1 MWDGVAHVAPAWLA
15 LGVALHLLNQIAR
28 ARGWHAVVHAATPGT
43 GARRRDVTAA
53 WVAGAGAGG
62 LLSARGGDALRV
74 FLLGRRLPDAP
85 WSLLAGTLVAEGAGE
100 MLLGVGLLAV
110 AAGLGA
116 GPRLGAPDPL
126 VLAGVAALA
135 VAALLAGR
143 RRRVR
148 ALACRVVRG
157 CALLGAPRCY
167 ARRVVP
173 WQLASRACRLAA
185 LACFLIAFGLPAT
198 PAAVLLVTFAQTG
211 GRLIPFGPAAVGA
224 GVAVL
229 AATFEPVTGTAVP
242 FDRVAAFFLGTS
254 TVLTLVGTVLSVV
267 ICLRAARWRELAAA
281 VQASA
286 SAGRI
291 AAAWRGRR
299 LARATASPRA

>member
-1 MWDGVAHVAPAWLA
+1 MWDGAAHVAPAWLV
-15 LGVALHLLNQIAR
+15 LGVALHLLNQLAR
-28 ARGWHAVVHAATPGT
+28 ARGWSAVVRAATPGAAVR
-43 GARRRDVTAA
+43 GRDVTAA

-74 FLLGRRLPDAP
+74 FLLGRRLPEAP
-85 WSLLAGTLVAEGAGE
+85 WSLLTGTLVAEGVGE
-100 MLLGVGLLAV
+100 MLIGVGLLAV
-110 AAGLGA
+110 AAGIGA

-126 VLAGVAALA
+126 VFAVVAAVVSAGALA
-135 VAALLAGR
+135 VR
-143 RRRVR
+143 RPRVR
-148 ALACRVVRG
+148 ALACRVARG
-157 CALLGAPRCY
+157 CTLLGCPCGY

-173 WQLASRACRLAA
+173 WQLASRVCRLAA
-185 LACFLIAFGLPAT
+185 LACFLTAFGLPAT

-224 GVAVL
+224 GAAVL

-242 FDRVAAFFLGTS
+242 LDRVAAFFLGTS
-254 TVLTLVGTVLSVV
+254 TVLTLVGTVLAAV

-286 SAGRI
+286 STGRI